1 MLQIIPCFCHVKYT
15 LFSKQ
20 HFHKQHRNTKLKL
33 AKNQAKA
40 KQPPEAELLL
50 FENYSLSSSML
61 SSKTNL
67 RYSKKCA
74 KNICVSVLT
83 RLYD

>member
-15 LFSKQ
+15 LF
-20 HFHKQHRNTKLKL
+20 FFLFRNTKLKL

-67 RYSKKCA
+67 RYSIKCA